1 MNKKVILS
9 ALLMLS
15 ATGLAH
21 AQWTN
26 WDTQTTIRGV
36 FGAANALIESSER
49 KKQMEIEAQQKV
61 QFEQSFKD
69 KMAEAKELEGFEQ
82 WEDALD
88 KYEDAAS
95 LNCKY
100 GYVDQRNLSNKITSL
115 YKKAGREEPGPSIL
129 NNDKVTLSDYSGYR
143 YMKENPIYTSKKDGT
158 GRIIRVACSATETRI
173 EMECE
178 TLKANAS
185 ASIPGSTYIKG
196 NKGGKLELT
205 SVENITVSP
214 GSTAM
219 PWPHQKLR
227 FALIFP
233 PLPADATEFDFVAP
247 KTVWMFKDIKCR

>member
-9 ALLMLS
+9 TLLLLS
-15 ATGLAH
+15 ATVVAH

-36 FGAANALIESSER
+36 FGATNALIESAER

-61 QFEQSFKD
+61 QFEQSFKST
-69 KMAEAKELEGFEQ
+69 MAEAKELEGFEQ

-100 GYVDQRNLSNKITSL
+100 GYVDQRNLTNKITSL
-115 YKKAGREEPGPSIL
+115 YKKAGRDEPGPSIL

-143 YMKENPIYTSKKDGT
+143 YMKENPIYTSKKNGT
-158 GRIIRVACSATETRI
+158 GRILRVACSATETRVEI
-173 EMECE
+173 ECE
-178 TLKANAS
+178 ALKANS
-185 ASIPGSTYIKG
+185 GASIPGNTYIKG
-196 NKGGKLELT
+196 NRGGKLELT
-205 SVENITVSP
+205 GVENITIAPATISI
-214 GSTAM
+214 
-219 PWPHQKLR
+219 PWPYQKLR